1 MPVIGIHPPK
11 LLFAEAFNCTRALYV
26 SLNTRGNWSL
36 YVRSAP
42 IKHLAITDTY
52 PVICPL
58 NMTSLTPLLS
68 SLHRIKK
75 ISGRQQPSLR
85 VKRFPML
92 FGTPI
97 SSCLLAGNIAIGNLQ
112 LFLPFIVQ
120 LVKQDDSKRLLA
132 LHALKEVVTHT
143 STSHLENLA
152 DTLWAP
158 LFENSEGAD
167 ESSRGVA
174 AACIGKLITTHPARY
189 LPQVH
194 VRAQSQSLLM
204 RAHDCCR
211 PAFVILTPLLVQPF
225 CPRSDTLLLTRLP
238 PLTRFWPHTSSTSS
252 RSWMI
257 WNW

>member
-1 MPVIGIHPPK
+1 
-11 LLFAEAFNCTRALYV
+11 
-26 SLNTRGNWSL
+26 
-36 YVRSAP
+36 
-42 IKHLAITDTY
+42 
-52 PVICPL
+52 
-58 NMTSLTPLLS
+58 MTSSTSLLS
-68 SLHRIKK
+68 FLPLTKK
-75 ISGRQQPSLR
+75 ISGRQRLSLQ

-92 FGTPI
+92 FATQI
-97 SSCLLAGNIAIGNLQ
+97 SSCFLLAGNIAIGNLQ

-158 LFENSEGAD
+158 LFENSESAD

-194 VRAQSQSLLM
+194 VRTQ
-204 RAHDCCR
+204 
-211 PAFVILTPLLVQPF
+211 
-225 CPRSDTLLLTRLP
+225 
-238 PLTRFWPHTSSTSS
+238 S
-252 RSWMI
+252 RSF
-257 WNW
+257 

>member
-1 MPVIGIHPPK
+1 MPVIRLHHLDYFSQK
-11 LLFAEAFNCTRALYV
+11 RSDVRELSMSLLILGEIGRFMC
-26 SLNTRGNWSL
+26 
-36 YVRSAP
+36 VRLDRTSSD
-42 IKHLAITDTY
+42 LDTY

-58 NMTSLTPLLS
+58 NMTSSRSQLS
-68 SLHRIKK
+68 SLRRTKRIL
-75 ISGRQQPSLR
+75 GRRQLSLQ
-85 VKRFPML
+85 VKHFPM
-92 FGTPI
+92 TSSTSI

-112 LFLPFIVQ
+112 LFLPYIVQ

-158 LFENSEGAD
+158 LFENSESAD

-194 VRAQSQSLLM
+194 VRTQIQSLLIQ
-204 RAHDCCR
+204 AHDCCR
-211 PAFVILTPLLVQPF
+211 PAFAILTPQLVQPS
-225 CPRSDTLLLTRLP
+225 CPRSDTPLLTRLL
-238 PLTRFWPHTSSTSS
+238 PLTRSCPHTSSTSS

>member
-1 MPVIGIHPPK
+1 MSPQHDVFDVAIEF
-11 LLFAEAFNCTRALYV
+11 FASDQEDIRTAAAFAAGQAF
-26 SLNTRGNWSL
+26 S
-36 YVRSAP
+36 
-42 IKHLAITDTY
+42 D
-52 PVICPL
+52 VICYPDL
-58 NMTSLTPLLS
+58 IFLLLLT
-68 SLHRIKK
+68 
-75 ISGRQQPSLR
+75 
-85 VKRFPML
+85 
-92 FGTPI
+92 
-97 SSCLLAGNIAIGNLQ
+97 GNIAIGNLQ

-120 LVKQDDSKRLLA
+120 LVRQDDTKRLLA

-158 LFENSEGAD
+158 LFENSESAD

-194 VRAQSQSLLM
+194 VRTHSQSLLI

-211 PAFVILTPLLVQPF
+211 PAFVILTPLLVQLF
-225 CPRSDTLLLTRLP
+225 CPRSDTPLLTRHP
-238 PLTRFWPHTSSTSS
+238 PLTRFWAHTSSTSS

-257 WNW
+257 GNW